1 MNNNNQL
8 VAFSI
13 DEQCYALHLSCVD
26 RIVRAVEITALPKA
40 PPIVLGVINVQ
51 GEIVP
56 VVNIRKRFHLPE
68 REIGLTDHFIICHTA
83 KRRVALV
90 ADSATKVVEYSP
102 EAIIA
107 AEKILPGMEY
117 IEGVAK
123 LPDGLILI
131 HDLERFL
138 SLEEENAIQEALS
151 QR

>member
-1 MNNNNQL
+1 MRNLDQL
-8 VAFSI
+8 VTFAI
-13 DEQCYALHLSCVD
+13 EEQCYALHLSCVD
-26 RIVRAVEITALPKA
+26 RIVRAVEITELPKA

-56 VVNIRKRFHLPE
+56 VVNIRKRFNLPE

-83 KRRVALV
+83 RRWVALV

-102 EAIIA
+102 NAIVA

-131 HDLERFL
+131 HDLEKFL
-138 SLEEENAIQEALS
+138 SLEEERTLQEALS
-151 QR
+151 QV